1 MKMLAAW
8 WVLMRLLWRFGTAR
22 LRLVPTAVLR
32 GSIRIFLD
40 SDAMAE
46 DKLDDLIMNHDTYI
60 VDLYRQSAK
69 IDGLPLRDFLL
80 KYGLAVVKPKES
92 K

>member
-8 WVLMRLLWRFGTAR
+8 WVLMRLLWRFGIAR
-22 LRLVPTAVLR
+22 SKRVLTDALREVVV
-32 GSIRIFLD
+32 GD
-40 SDAMAE
+40 G
-46 DKLDDLIMNHDTYI
+46 DKIDDLIMNHDTYI

-69 IDGLPLRDFLL
+69 IEGIPLRDFLL
-80 KYGLAVVKPKES
+80 KYGLAYEKPK